1 LCDLTLFIRVST
13 NVLWLINYKI
23 THGLN
28 GSSHYQRKTNM
39 KTIQLTPSLSTMVD
53 QLGQYQAEIKE
64 LTVSADDI
72 KAQLKLMGTGDIN
85 GTVYGALVYESK
97 GRTVTDWR
105 TIAETLGASNPE
117 ILKELIK
124 AHTDTGDAS
133 LAVRV
138 SIIKAAEV
146 NHA

>member
-1 LCDLTLFIRVST
+1 
-13 NVLWLINYKI
+13 
-23 THGLN
+23 
-28 GSSHYQRKTNM
+28 M
-39 KTIQLTPSLSTMVD
+39 KLTPSPQNIVD
-53 QLGQYQAEIKE
+53 QLGQYQAEIKA
-64 LTVSADDI
+64 LTEYAEDL
-72 KAQLKLMGTGDIN
+72 KAQLKLMGPGDVN

-105 TIAETLGASNPE
+105 TIAEKLGASRQ
-117 ILKELIK
+117 LIQ
-124 AHTDTGDAS
+124 AHTSTGEPS

>member
-1 LCDLTLFIRVST
+1 MR
-13 NVLWLINYKI
+13 N
-23 THGLN
+23 
-28 GSSHYQRKTNM
+28 
-39 KTIQLTPSLSTMVD
+39 IQLTPSLSTIVD
-53 QLGQYQAEIKE
+53 QLGRYQSEIKA
-64 LTVSADDI
+64 LTESADDL
-72 KAQLKLMGTGDIN
+72 KAHLKLMGPGDIN

-117 ILKELIK
+117 ILKKLTK
-124 AHTDTGDAS
+124 AHTTTGDAS

>member
-1 LCDLTLFIRVST
+1 
-13 NVLWLINYKI
+13 
-23 THGLN
+23 
-28 GSSHYQRKTNM
+28 M
-39 KTIQLTPSLSTMVD
+39 KTMQLTPSLSTMVD

-64 LTVSADDI
+64 LTQSADDI

-105 TIAETLGASNPE
+105 TIAEKLGASRQ
-117 ILKELIK
+117 LIQ
-124 AHTDTGDAS
+124 AHTSTGEPS

-138 SIIKAAEV
+138 SIIKAAEL

>member
-1 LCDLTLFIRVST
+1 
-13 NVLWLINYKI
+13 
-23 THGLN
+23 
-28 GSSHYQRKTNM
+28 M

>member
-1 LCDLTLFIRVST
+1 MS
-13 NVLWLINYKI
+13 
-23 THGLN
+23 
-28 GSSHYQRKTNM
+28 GSSHNKRKTNM
-39 KTIQLTPSLSTMVD
+39 KTMQLTPSLSTMVD

-64 LTVSADDI
+64 LTLSADDI

-117 ILKELIK
+117 ILKELTK
-124 AHTDTGDAS
+124 AHTSTGDAS
-133 LAVRV
+133 LSVRV

-146 NHA
+146 THA